1 MAINLL
7 FYYKT
12 DFDLLRMEYG
22 RNTDEI
28 IIYNIIYCILLVIR
42 PLFLSSVPTLLLIKH
57 QVKIAM

>member
-7 FYYKT
+7 FDYKT

-22 RNTDEI
+22 RNTDKI
-28 IIYNIIYCILLVIR
+28 IIYNIIYCILLVIK